1 MRCLALDWERAFGFL
16 EALGKAAPAT
26 RQRLTRAELKAV
38 FEAKAFGEDTRPL
51 LAAGILAG
59 TLESTHARVAEPFHD
74 THKLLRALAR
84 VPLANEPSDEV
95 LGRYV
100 TEHFDEDERYSLGRV
115 DHGYGGGYGG
125 GMRGI
130 LLRLTSAGHTRTL
143 LESEDPES
151 WEAELLERAAVLGR
165 GRAPKARLTEE
176 AGSDLVLMLKHLIG
190 GPGLVR
196 ARELPRLFPE
206 LTRARQALA
215 VELGL
220 RYCVLFAALDPAGE
234 VQLFLWPRVH
244 ARLRQGA
251 PPPPAPV
258 AVNEGFVLAFALED
272 LQHLLVR
279 AGDELRMK
287 ASGFELFAAAERELG
302 AGLVT
307 LPEWLVDARLGL
319 GLSPAARVQS
329 ALRLALVSEHL
340 APRMEGRSRMLG
352 VAEAG
357 WAWLDLAP
365 RARLAGLLATLRAGI
380 ATSGTDYG
388 DGGPFRMAYRSTYLA
403 GREDPE
409 RILRA
414 LKICFGKLPTGRAVS
429 VKAFLLHHA
438 CASNPL
444 LAQARKHPERLSQYG
459 EEELEERFLSDLHQV
474 LFRALLPW
482 GGVRVGVSPQHEL
495 TIELTSVGRY
505 LLGLATD
512 FELDAAPTEER
523 APVRVQPD
531 FEVLFVA
538 PSAMLEARIGRF
550 AERRGKGVGVLFRI
564 TKDSILGAARAG
576 LGADEVLATLGEA
589 SAGPVPKNV
598 THEIK
603 AWFARCRHFELEHV
617 HLLRCP
623 DAQTAERVLAL
634 GAKYLER
641 LSDTLLAL
649 RDPTR
654 KSELLR
660 ACAKQGLF
668 LGKKRARDGER
679 AAEAP

>member
-1 MRCLALDWERAFGFL
+1 MKFFALDWERAFDFF
-16 EALGKAAPAT
+16 EALGRASQAT
-26 RQRLTRAELKAV
+26 RLRITRAELKAV
-38 FEAKAFGEDTRPL
+38 FEAKAFGEDSRAL
-51 LAAGILAG
+51 LAVGVLAG
-59 TLESTHARVAEPFHD
+59 TLDSTHVRVAERFHD
-74 THKLLRALAR
+74 IHKLLRALAR
-84 VPLANEPSDEV
+84 VPLAIEPSDEV

-100 TEHFDEDERYSLGRV
+100 VEHFDEDERYSLGRT
-115 DHGYGGGYGG
+115 DHGYGYGAG
-125 GMRGI
+125 VHGI
-130 LLRLTSAGHTRTL
+130 LVRLTSAAHTRAL
-143 LESEDPES
+143 LETDDPES
-151 WEAELLERAAVLGR
+151 WEAELLERTAVLGR
-165 GRAPKARLTEE
+165 GGRPAARLTDE
-176 AGSDLVLMLKHLIG
+176 AGADLVLLLQHLIG

-206 LTRARQALA
+206 LTRARLALA

-234 VQLFLWPRVH
+234 VQLFQWPRVH
-244 ARLRQGA
+244 ARLRQGT

-258 AVNEGFVLAFALED
+258 TVSESFELAFALED

-287 ASGFELFAAAERELG
+287 ASGFELFAAAERELA
-302 AGLVT
+302 AGLVA
-307 LPEWLVDARLGL
+307 LPDWLQDPRLDL
-319 GLSPAARVQS
+319 GFSPPARVQS

-340 APRMEGRSRMLG
+340 APRMEGRSRLLA

-357 WAWLDLAP
+357 WAWLDLEP

-388 DGGPFRMAYRSTYLA
+388 DGGPFRLSYRSAYLA

-414 LKICFGKLPTGRAVS
+414 LKICFGKLPTGRAVL
-429 VKAFLLHHA
+429 VKAFLTHHA
-438 CASNPL
+438 CGSNPL

-459 EEELEERFLSDLHQV
+459 EEELEERFLSDLYQV
-474 LFRALLPW
+474 LFRALVPW
-482 GGVRVGVSPQHEL
+482 GGARVGVTPQHEL
-495 TIELTSVGRY
+495 TFELTSVGRY
-505 LLGLATD
+505 LLGLASD
-512 FELDAAPTEER
+512 FELDAAPPEAR

-531 FEVLFVA
+531 FEILFVA

-564 TKDSILGAARAG
+564 TKESILAAARLG
-576 LGADEVLATLGEA
+576 LGADEVLATLTDS

-598 THEIK
+598 VHEIK
-603 AWFARCRHFELEHV
+603 AWFARCRHFQLESV
-617 HLLRCP
+617 QLLRCP
-623 DAQTAERVLAL
+623 DAETAERVFAL
-634 GAKYLER
+634 GTKHLER
-641 LSDTLLAL
+641 LGDTLLAL
-649 RDPTR
+649 HDPAK

-668 LGKKRARDGER
+668 LGKGRAKDTDR
-679 AAEAP
+679 AAETS